1 MVAAVTADD
10 IAQRRL
16 VAGYCAA
23 VRSPFHYSLAFHGE
37 LANKDFPIHCRGR
50 RGTSEQDK
58 QARKRPSNCGVE
70 AEKVVSVA
78 QPNMYGRGKV
88 RAAFQLEERRTQP
101 ASQPARSSER

>member
-1 MVAAVTADD
+1 MVAVTADD
-10 IAQRRL
+10 IARRRL

-78 QPNMYGRGKV
+78 QPDIYGRGRVSFFNSKSV
-88 RAAFQLEERRTQP
+88 APSQP
-101 ASQPARSSER
+101 ASLPARSSER